1 MRTLVFLVAMLASFP
16 ALGAAPPLE
25 VKNAW
30 VRAPVAGMKVAGA
43 YMELTSPEAATLVA
57 AASPLA
63 ERVEMHRTT
72 LEDGVMKMRPLPAIE
87 LPAGKTVSLAP
98 GGLHLMLIGLARP
111 LKPGEK
117 VPLALTLERAG
128 AGRTVVR
135 VEVEVRTA
143 TGSHTH
149 RH

>member
-1 MRTLVFLVAMLASFP
+1 MRALSLFVAMLACVP
-16 ALGAAPPLE
+16 ALGAAPPFE
-25 VKNAW
+25 VRNAW
-30 VRAPVAGMKVAGA
+30 VRAPVAGMKIAAG
-43 YMELTSPEAATLVA
+43 YMELASPEAAALVA
-57 AASPLA
+57 VASPIA
-63 ERVEMHRTT
+63 ERVEMHRTV
-72 LEDGVMKMRPLPAIE
+72 LEGGVMKMRPVSAIE

-128 AGRTVVR
+128 SGRAVLR
-135 VEVEVRTA
+135 VEAEVRTA
-143 TGSHTH
+143 AGPDTH